1 MVERREE
8 RDLLLGLI
16 RDNPVT
22 AILGARQ
29 TGKSTL
35 ARTFDARH
43 YFDLE
48 NPRDLASLDQ
58 AQLALER
65 LQGLVVI
72 DEIQR
77 KPELFPLLRFLCDER
92 PERRFLILGSASRDL
107 SKQGSE
113 TLAGRIAYHELRG
126 FGIPEVCRDDDDLQ
140 RRWLRGGFPRSWLA
154 EDEARSFSWR
164 EQFIQTFLERD
175 IPQLGIRVPASTMY
189 RFWTMLSHYHG
200 QILNYQELSRSFGI
214 SDGAVRHYLEILEGT
229 FMIRLL
235 KPWFENIGKRLVK
248 APKLYLRD
256 SGIFHA
262 LQGLSDSRSL
272 ASTPKLGASWEGFI
286 IEELIG
292 LSGLRPEAFSF
303 YRTHAGAETDLVWSS
318 EGRRLG
324 AEVKYADAP
333 RMTASMRHTIEDCR
347 LDSLFVVYPGAT
359 GYSLAANTRVV
370 PALEMASIFRSVTAS

>member
-1 MVERREE
+1 
-8 RDLLLGLI
+8 
-16 RDNPVT
+16 
-22 AILGARQ
+22 
-29 TGKSTL
+29 
-35 ARTFDARH
+35 
-43 YFDLE
+43 
-48 NPRDLASLDQ
+48 
-58 AQLALER
+58 
-65 LQGLVVI
+65 
-72 DEIQR
+72 
-77 KPELFPLLRFLCDER
+77 
-92 PERRFLILGSASRDL
+92 
-107 SKQGSE
+107 
-113 TLAGRIAYHELRG
+113 
-126 FGIPEVCRDDDDLQ
+126 
-140 RRWLRGGFPRSWLA
+140 
-154 EDEARSFSWR
+154 
-164 EQFIQTFLERD
+164 
-175 IPQLGIRVPASTMY
+175 MY

-200 QILNYQELSRSFGI
+200 QILNYRELSRSFGI

-256 SGIFHA
+256 SGIFHT
-262 LQGLSDSRSL
+262 LQGISDSRSL

-292 LSGLRPEAFSF
+292 LSGLRPVAFSF

-359 GYSLAANTRVV
+359 GYALAANVSVV
-370 PALEMASIFRSVTAS
+370 PAIEMASIFRSVTAS

>member
-8 RDLLLGLI
+8 RDLLVGLM

-35 ARTFDARH
+35 ARTFKARH

-48 NPRDLASLDQ
+48 NLRDLASLDQ

-77 KPELFPLLRFLCDER
+77 RPELFPLLRFLCDER

-107 SKQGSE
+107 IKQGSE

-126 FGIPEVCRDDDDLQ
+126 FGISEVCRDDDDLQ

-175 IPQLGIRVPASTMY
+175 IPLLGIRVPASTMY

-359 GYSLAANTRVV
+359 GYALAANVRVV
-370 PALEMASIFRSVTAS
+370 PAIEMASIFHPVTAS

>member
-1 MVERREE
+1 MAAA
-8 RDLLLGLI
+8 D
-16 RDNPVT
+16 
-22 AILGARQ
+22 
-29 TGKSTL
+29 
-35 ARTFDARH
+35 F
-43 YFDLE
+43 
-48 NPRDLASLDQ
+48 LD
-58 AQLALER
+58 
-65 LQGLVVI
+65 
-72 DEIQR
+72 
-77 KPELFPLLRFLCDER
+77 
-92 PERRFLILGSASRDL
+92 LGS
-107 SKQGSE
+107 
-113 TLAGRIAYHELRG
+113 
-126 FGIPEVCRDDDDLQ
+126 
-140 RRWLRGGFPRSWLA
+140 A

-175 IPQLGIRVPASTMY
+175 IPLLGIRVPASTMY

-235 KPWFENIGKRLVK
+235 KPWFENT
-248 APKLYLRD
+248 A
-256 SGIFHA
+256 
-262 LQGLSDSRSL
+262 SDSSRRQSSIC
-272 ASTPKLGASWEGFI
+272 ATVASSTPAGAVGFPVACFHPQARASWEGFI

-359 GYSLAANTRVV
+359 GYALAANVRVV
-370 PALEMASIFRSVTAS
+370 PAIEMASIFHPVTAS